1 MRADVNG
8 GARRGVDGE
17 DPHLSKGRAD
27 AAPGTT
33 RVGALDDAAVGDA
46 RVESARRSGVDD
58 QGGGGW
64 MAHDRAR
71 PPAQSPVCAHAS
83 VDRAPGAG
91 PVRALEYTR
100 AARARIAGGG
110 GRGDGSEGNSIVVVK
125 EARARASPGA
135 A

>member
-8 GARRGVDGE
+8 GGHRGVDGQ
-17 DPHLSKGRAD
+17 DPHWSKGRAD
-27 AAPGTT
+27 AAPATT

-71 PPAQSPVCAHAS
+71 PPARSPVGAHAS

-91 PVRALEYTR
+91 PVGALEY
-100 AARARIAGGG
+100 AAAPRSRIEGGWG
-110 GRGDGSEGNSIVVVK
+110 LWVDGQGLYIVVLS
-125 EARARASPGA
+125 EARAD
-135 A
+135 